1 VIQSL
6 AHTIGAGEKTVAQ
19 LCFSRKK
26 RNMGEYE
33 RAGLVSEREVR
44 EMIALAR
51 RLLKRVKEWL
61 REEYPELL

>member
-1 VIQSL
+1 
-6 AHTIGAGEKTVAQ
+6 
-19 LCFSRKK
+19 
-26 RNMGEYE
+26 MGEYE